1 MSRARVLV
9 LGPTPPP
16 YHGVA
21 TFTRDLLA
29 ARSEDFELIHLDTS
43 DRRDA
48 GNLGRWDPR
57 NIELGFANLGELALR
72 GLRRRPELV
81 YIPISQ
87 NAPAFLRDALFA
99 LQASVLGA
107 RVVIHLHG
115 GYFRTLY
122 DESGPAF
129 RSVADRV
136 LKAAAAVVVLGEN
149 LRGIF
154 TGLTPDERIHVVENG
169 VPDPGVWEIRKPRTA
184 SEFPVVTFMSTL
196 TPDKGVVELLRAGAL
211 LKARYPNLEIRIAGG
226 FPDEATEAQVRA
238 QMAQHGV
245 TPEAVRHRFVG
256 SVTGAEKTAFF
267 AGADVFCLP
276 TRYRYE
282 GQPLVILEALAA
294 GLPVVS
300 TEHAAIPNTIETG
313 RTGVLTAANPLP
325 EQIAAALDEVLS
337 DAAKLDTMA
346 RACRETY
353 ARKYTLHACHERL
366 FDVFRAAL
374 RV

>member
-1 MSRARVLV
+1 MTRARVFV

-29 ARSEDFELIHLDTS
+29 AHSDEFELIHIDTS

-72 GLRRRPELV
+72 ALRQRPEIV

-122 DESGPAF
+122 NEAGPAF

-136 LKAAAAVVVLGEN
+136 LKAAAAVIVLGDN

-154 TGLTPDERIHVVENG
+154 DGLVSPERIHTVENG
-169 VPDPGVWEIRKPRTA
+169 VPDPGAWPLRHARANFAIG
-184 SEFPVVTFMSTL
+184 FMSTL
-196 TPDKGVVELLRAGAL
+196 TPEKGLLELLSAGKIL
-211 LKARYPNLEIRIAGG
+211 TPRFPNLEIRIAGG
-226 FPDEATEAQVRA
+226 FSDAATEADVRA
-238 QMAQHGV
+238 QMEVLGIKAETVKH
-245 TPEAVRHRFVG
+245 TFLG
-256 SVTGAEKTAFF
+256 SVTGESKAAFF
-267 AGADVFCLP
+267 SSVDLFCLP

-294 GLPVVS
+294 GVPVVS
-300 TEHAAIPNTIETG
+300 TEHAAIPNTIESGQTG
-313 RTGVLTAANPLP
+313 LLVPANPSA
-325 EQIAAALDEVLS
+325 EQVALALGELLS
-337 DAAKLDTMA
+337 DRA
-346 RACRETY
+346 RLERMSVACRETY
-353 ARKYTLHACHERL
+353 LQKYTIEACHARL
-366 FDVFRAAL
+366 FDVFRRAI
-374 RV
+374 RKD

>member
-1 MSRARVLV
+1 MSRARVVV

-29 ARSEDFELIHLDTS
+29 ARSDDFELIHLDTS

-122 DESGPAF
+122 DESGAAF
-129 RSVADRV
+129 KSVADRV
-136 LKAAAAVVVLGEN
+136 LKAAAAVIVLGEN

-154 TGLTPDERIHVVENG
+154 SGLVPNERIHVVENG
-169 VPDPGVWEIRKPRTA
+169 APDPGAWEIRAPRA
-184 SEFPVVTFMSTL
+184 EAMFPTVAFMSTL

-211 LKARYPNLEIRIAGG
+211 LKAKYPNLQLNIAGG
-226 FPDEATEAQVRA
+226 FPDEQTEQQIRT
-238 QMAQHGV
+238 QMAQSGI
-245 TPEAVRHRFVG
+245 TPESVSHRFFG

-267 AGADVFCLP
+267 AAADVFCLP

-300 TEHAAIPNTIETG
+300 TEHAAIPNTIDSG
-313 RTGVLTAANPLP
+313 RTGMLTPANPTP
-325 EQIAAALDEVLS
+325 EQVATALDVVLS
-337 DAAKLDTMA
+337 DRAKLDTMA

-353 ARKYTLHACHERL
+353 ARKYTLHACHQRL
-366 FDVFRAAL
+366 FGVFRTAL
-374 RV
+374 R

>member
-1 MSRARVLV
+1 MTRARVFV

-29 ARSEDFELIHLDTS
+29 ARSGDFELIHIDTS

-72 GLRRRPELV
+72 ALRQRPEIV

-122 DESGPAF
+122 NEAGPAF
-129 RSVADRV
+129 RSVAARV
-136 LKAAAAVVVLGEN
+136 LRAAAAVIVLGDN

-154 TGLTPDERIHVVENG
+154 DGLVPSERIHTVENG
-169 VPDPGVWEIRKPRTA
+169 VPDPDAWLLRRARDTFTIG
-184 SEFPVVTFMSTL
+184 FMSTL
-196 TPDKGVVELLRAGAL
+196 TLEKGLLELLCAGKNL
-211 LKARYPNLEIRIAGG
+211 TQRFPKLEIRIAGG
-226 FPDEATEAQVRA
+226 FSDDATEAGVRA
-238 QMAQHGV
+238 QMEQLGINAE
-245 TPEAVRHRFVG
+245 TVRHTFLG
-256 SVTGAEKTAFF
+256 SVTGDAKAAFF
-267 AGADVFCLP
+267 ASLDLFCLP

-294 GLPVVS
+294 GVPVVS
-300 TEHAAIPNTIETG
+300 TEHAAIPNTIDSG
-313 RTGVLTAANPLP
+313 RTGWLVPAKPSV
-325 EQIAAALDEVLS
+325 EQVALALGELLGDR
-337 DAAKLDTMA
+337 A
-346 RACRETY
+346 RLERMSAACRETY
-353 ARKYTLHACHERL
+353 LEKYTIEACHTRL
-366 FDVFRAAL
+366 FEVFRRAMQKD
-374 RV
+374 